1 MLARTPRSANFGR
14 WDLGLMEMVGA
25 GDEGLPWVET

>member
-14 WDLGLMEMVGA
+14 WDLGLMETVGA
-25 GDEGLPWVET
+25 GDEGFAMG

>member
-25 GDEGLPWVET
+25 GDEGFAMG